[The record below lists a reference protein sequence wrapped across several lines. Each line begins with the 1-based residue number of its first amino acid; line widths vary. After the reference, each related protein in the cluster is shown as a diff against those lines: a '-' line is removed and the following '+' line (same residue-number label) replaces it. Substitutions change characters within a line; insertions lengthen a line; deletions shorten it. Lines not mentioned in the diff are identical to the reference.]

1 MNDPL
6 VLETFLPYRISR
18 LAERVSRS
26 LSQVYS
32 ERFGIS
38 VPQWRILATLAE
50 APGLTAQRV
59 AACTNMDKVKVS
71 RAVAELES
79 RGHLRRE
86 RSARDGR
93 ASDLHLTD
101 EGRRLFRRIAPLARA
116 WEQQFLSSLSAAEQ
130 TVFFDFLERLEG
142 GIE

>member
-101 EGRRLFRRIAPLARA
+101 DRITPGTTRRAITRCGA
-116 WEQQFLSSLSAAEQ
+116 S
-130 TVFFDFLERLEG
+130 
-142 GIE
+142 

>member
-101 EGRRLFRRIAPLARA
+101 EGKAAVSAHCTAGPGLGAAVPELPQRRGAGRIL
-116 WEQQFLSSLSAAEQ
+116 
-130 TVFFDFLERLEG
+130 
-142 GIE
+142 